1 MANAVS
7 EVLWMRWLLSF
18 LETAP
23 TGPTPLF
30 CDNQAARHIA
40 NNPVFHERTK
50 HVEMD
55 CYFVRERVDSKEIR
69 TMAINTKGQIADIL
83 TKPLEAVTRTECY
96 RGVNTFSPEGRL
108 FQVEYAIE
116 AIKSQLNRAVVKED
130 YEDAAWIKVAIA
142 ATATNDTVGRVM
154 AQLNK
159 AIKEE
164 RYKDA
169 SFIRDYASAGLMEAI
184 PSKARNLQMN
194 LLMGKLYRYSK
205 HIRPAIT
212 CYKECLRHCPYVIE
226 AITTLAELGV
236 QAKDIF
242 LLLPQTPSRS
252 GRPPF
257 DQFESSRW
265 LQRYV
270 EAQCCIASNDYKGG
284 LELFSELLQRFPN
297 NVHIL
302 LEMAKFSTT
311 GQDFYGWSFA
321 EEAIIGKNDE
331 AIMNF
336 EKVRSI
342 DPYVVTYM
350 DEYAMLLKLKSDL
363 PKLNKLVHDLL
374 IIDPA
379 RPEVFVALS
388 ILWERKDDR
397 AALTNVKKV
406 RFLLGYDLSE
416 SGTSRTKVSFVPC
429 REAMK
434 AAQSLKA
441 LKLVC
446 DVYASNSSDRDKIL
460 GANILMDIP
469 SYSSA
474 LTSDEFVVLE
484 SSALCGMV
492 VI

>member
-1 MANAVS
+1 MGRGPGGKCPTNEKNYLKLRLSNSNSLTVVS
-7 EVLWMRWLLSF
+7 SWDFPHRQ
-18 LETAP
+18 P
-23 TGPTPLF
+23 
-30 CDNQAARHIA
+30 I
-40 NNPVFHERTK
+40 
-50 HVEMD
+50 
-55 CYFVRERVDSKEIR
+55 YKE
-69 TMAINTKGQIADIL
+69 D
-83 TKPLEAVTRTECY
+83 VTRTECY

-116 AIKSQLNRAVVKED
+116 AIK
-130 YEDAAWIKVAIA
+130 VAIA
-142 ATATNDTVGRVM
+142 ATASNDTVGRVM

-164 RYKDA
+164 RYK
-169 SFIRDYASAGLMEAI
+169 GMH
-184 PSKARNLQMN
+184 
-194 LLMGKLYRYSK
+194 LYLTRLP
-205 HIRPAIT
+205 RQG
-212 CYKECLRHCPYVIE
+212 LRHCPYVIE

-302 LEMAKFSTT
+302 LEMAKV
-311 GQDFYGWSFA
+311 
-321 EEAIIGKNDE
+321 EAIIGKNDE

-363 PKLNKLVHDLL
+363 QSKENKSGMHELL
-374 IIDPA
+374 YYIEPS
-379 RPEVFVALS
+379 RPEILCLS

-397 AALTNVKKV
+397 AALTNVKKSIRIDETYNRAHSEGLV
-406 RFLLGYDLSE
+406 RSYLALSK
-416 SGTSRTKVSFVPC
+416 TKVALYAA

-434 AAQSLKA
+434 AMPQSIKA
-441 LKLVC
+441 LKLVG
-446 DVYASNSSDRDKIL
+446 DVYASNSSGRDKAKKFYESALRLEPGYL
-460 GANILMDIP
+460 GAALALAELHKVGITKRCCQIMGHNAKDDLTAAQILYPLMQCADVFFLKADICQLGMDQRK
-469 SYSSA
+469 
-474 LTSDEFVVLE
+474 VNVLARE
-484 SSALCGMV
+484 YCDAIKRKDKPIILSHHMLPNLLHGEEKMSKADSNLRYIHCRC
-492 VI
+492 